1 MSPSPRRGPRPVT
14 PERLEQIALFYLE
27 RFASS
32 SDNLRRV
39 LARRVERS
47 ARAHGTDREAG
58 LAAVAALVAR
68 LQAAGLLDD
77 RRYAEAKAAS
87 LQRRGRPLGAIRRE
101 LARRGVGRDDIESAA
116 AALAEAEP
124 EPDLAAAIALARR
137 RRLGPWRPEAARAES
152 RSRDLAA
159 LGRAGFDYDTARR
172 VVDAPDPESL
182 AGG

>member
-1 MSPSPRRGPRPVT
+1 MTNQRRHGPRPVT
-14 PERLEQIALFYLE
+14 PERLEKIALFYLE

-32 SDNLRRV
+32 AENLRRV

-47 ARAHGTDREAG
+47 AWAHGTDRAAG
-58 LAAVAALVAR
+58 LEAAAAIVRR

-77 RRYAEAKAAS
+77 RSYAEAKAAS
-87 LQRRGRPLGAIRRE
+87 LQRRGRPLRGIRRE
-101 LARRGVGRDDIESAA
+101 LAQRGVAREDIETAT
-116 AALAEAEP
+116 AALADAAA

-137 RRLGPWRPEAARAES
+137 RRLGPWRAAEARSEA

-172 VVDAPDPESL
+172 VIDAADPESL
-182 AGG
+182 TEG